1 MSLVLGIDP
10 GLRVTGYGLVDA
22 DDRGIRL
29 VEAGVVKST
38 ASLPLERRLR
48 ELYEGIAEIIAE
60 FHPDVLVI
68 EELYSNYKHPRTA
81 VVMGHARG
89 MYYLAA
95 AQQDIPVC
103 SYSATRIKKSLTGAG
118 HASKDQVARM
128 IVSVLGCV
136 ADAVRSD
143 VTDALAAALCH
154 INALSH
160 GESPLTTGH

>member
-1 MSLVLGIDP
+1 M
-10 GLRVTGYGLVDA
+10 
-22 DDRGIRL
+22 
-29 VEAGVVKST
+29 VKST

-48 ELYEGIAEIIAE
+48 ELYEGIAEIIVE
-60 FHPDVLVI
+60 FHPDVLAI

-95 AQQDIPVC
+95 AQQDIPVY

-128 IVSVLGCV
+128 IVSALGCNI
-136 ADAVRSD
+136 DAVRSD

-160 GESPLTTGH
+160 GEPPVTT

>member
-1 MSLVLGIDP
+1 MPLILGIDP

-22 DDRGIRL
+22 DDREIRL

-60 FHPDVLVI
+60 FHPDALVI
-68 EELYSNYKHPRTA
+68 EELYSHYKHPRTA

-89 MYYLAA
+89 IYYLAA
-95 AQQDIPVC
+95 AQQGIPVC
-103 SYSATRIKKSLTGAG
+103 SYSATRIKKALTGVG
-118 HASKDQVARM
+118 NASKDQVARM
-128 IVSVLGCV
+128 IVSTLSCS

-154 INALSH
+154 VNALSH
-160 GESPLTTGH
+160 GDPPVASGR